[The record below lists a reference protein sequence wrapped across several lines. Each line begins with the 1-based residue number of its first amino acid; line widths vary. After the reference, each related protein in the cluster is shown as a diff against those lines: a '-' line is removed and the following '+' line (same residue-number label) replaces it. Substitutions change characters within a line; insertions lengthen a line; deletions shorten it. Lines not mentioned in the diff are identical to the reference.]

1 MSIDLSSIQSSPPQV
16 AQSAPAPLKNAGGMA
31 LAAESAEQVALPE
44 KAPIRYDP
52 EQQRQNLQEAI
63 DRLNDQ
69 AERGQRN
76 LHFSMAEDVNR
87 FVITVKNKQ
96 SGEVV
101 RQIPDEVVLKVA
113 QSIEQMKGLL
123 WNESV

>member
-16 AQSAPAPLKNAGGMA
+16 AQSAPAPVKNAGGVDR
-31 LAAESAEQVALPE
+31 AAESAEQVALPE